1 MNKDFVLNALKENL
15 FMLRDANT
23 TTITDKARKS
33 LTTSIEAAI
42 MLLENKGPAEI
53 SYPEN
58 LLLDLY
64 MIATENERSLY
75 KKILKKALETLSETE
90 KDLIIK
96 RYLQNK
102 ELKEIS
108 KETGISESSLE
119 DLYGD
124 IKGNLKKEIE
134 SIYKAKEERPETS
147 EDTPKKNDIAEAL
160 SGDIDLL
167 GLSPR
172 SGNALKRAGYMKIKD
187 LNGIS
192 EDALK
197 NVKGLGKESY
207 MEVMEKAKTMGLRI
221 KKK

>member
-1 MNKDFVLNALKENL
+1 
-15 FMLRDANT
+15 
-23 TTITDKARKS
+23 
-33 LTTSIEAAI
+33 

-64 MIATENERSLY
+64 IIPTENERSLY
-75 KKILKKALETLSETE
+75 EKILKKALETLSETE

-124 IKGNLKKEIE
+124 IKGNLK
-134 SIYKAKEERPETS
+134 
-147 EDTPKKNDIAEAL
+147 
-160 SGDIDLL
+160 
-167 GLSPR
+167 
-172 SGNALKRAGYMKIKD
+172 
-187 LNGIS
+187 
-192 EDALK
+192 
-197 NVKGLGKESY
+197 
-207 MEVMEKAKTMGLRI
+207 EK
-221 KKK
+221 